1 MSKTAAVELIW
12 LRREPGERKT
22 RLTRAMLAEAAIA
35 IADKEGFDAVS
46 IRRIAAELGAG
57 AMTLYHYIRTKADL
71 VALMDDA
78 LMGEIVLPDG
88 ELPSDWR
95 AALVM
100 IARRTR
106 DVFARHPWALFSMQG
121 ALPGPNALRHF
132 EQSLA
137 AVAGAPFDEAGR
149 LELLNLVDDFVM
161 GHALRAGEVHAWTAG
176 SPAAAEGVEEFWRR
190 ELATGRFPHTAAL
203 MKNRAGGDGKTHLRW
218 LADPQRFDRA
228 LTVLL
233 DGALSRT
240 RRQPREGQTRRKVA
254 HGKRGRRS

>member
-1 MSKTAAVELIW
+1 MSKTAAAELIW

-46 IRRIAAELGAG
+46 IRRIATELGTG

-78 LMGEIVLPDG
+78 LMAELVVPEG
-88 ELPSDWR
+88 ELPSAWR
-95 AALVM
+95 AALLA

-106 DVFARHPWALFSMQG
+106 DVFARHPWALLSMRG

-137 AVAGAPFDEAGR
+137 AVASAPFDEPGK
-149 LELLNLVDDFVM
+149 LELLQLVDDFVM
-161 GHALRAGEVHAWTAG
+161 GHALRVGEVHAWTG
-176 SPAAAEGVEEFWRR
+176 GDPAVAKAVEEFWRR
-190 ELATGRFPHTAAL
+190 ELATGRFPLTAAL
-203 MKNRAGGDGKTHLRW
+203 MKSTGDGNGEGHVRW
-218 LADPQRFDRA
+218 QMDPDRFDRA

-233 DGALSRT
+233 DGALSRA
-240 RRQPREGQTRRKVA
+240 RRQRREGEARRKVA
-254 HGKRGRRS
+254 QPRRRRS